1 MSGLQI
7 EHRLIAFTI
16 ILRLAKVFHS
26 SSLHSISHYEVPPL
40 PVFHCHVY
48 SEIHTKIM
56 ATYPNET
63 QFPHLLNGFNSVSAF
78 ACCFTGAED
87 YYLSPFSHAYFQSLQ
102 KKLIFS
108 HLLLLCYTIKTLS
121 TWWSHSEFLL
131 FFLFLDR
138 LLPLEVPPLCFLTI
152 SFLFMAKNTSQNYLY
167 LCSAF
172 TRSLIPSVGYF
183 AKLKNLF
190 LSLLSLESL
199 VPNKDRKRSQG
210 ERDQNGTLL
219 SIKTSLDYMP
229 TYGF

>member
-108 HLLLLCYTIKTLS
+108 HLFLLCYTIKTLS

-131 FFLFLDR
+131 FFSFSRQATASWSPPPVLSHYFFSFYGQKY
-138 LLPLEVPPLCFLTI
+138 LPKLSVLVFCI
-152 SFLFMAKNTSQNYLY
+152 YSFFNSFCWVFCKAEK
-167 LCSAF
+167 
-172 TRSLIPSVGYF
+172 
-183 AKLKNLF
+183 
-190 LSLLSLESL
+190 L
-199 VPNKDRKRSQG
+199 VPFSPSPGKLGAK
-210 ERDQNGTLL
+210 
-219 SIKTSLDYMP
+219 
-229 TYGF
+229 